1 MGTLADPVLFFVTR
15 LYRSTSVQR
24 QYNVPAAPVM
34 SQPTFKRHAQTACE
48 YIFFQFRHD
57 IGILFFEKHD
67 GHKNQ

>member
-34 SQPTFKRHAQTACE
+34 SHPTSKRHAQTACE
-48 YIFFQFRHD
+48 YIFFQFKYN
-57 IGILFFEKHD
+57 ISIFFAKHD